1 VENEIAKNPSAVTK
15 RLEALKVANDGDGF
29 LELALAIKT
38 TAMKQIE
45 RNRHWEAKEIMEHY
59 SNVFSNITA
68 KNQTPSFLLKTLV
81 LFPQN
86 HHQSLNLLG
95 VYPEVDAYIVEH
107 KLRVDLFDPTTDSGI
122 EDVIRWAAWKKDWAF
137 VERFVCDLVNRTHEA
152 AIEDHKTQRT
162 IANFL
167 VDGLL
172 AVNYE
177 AGTMTD
183 AVDEQI
189 ASLIDSSADY
199 RRSGLHIPKLADRGL
214 SKTLMKMM
222 EHGVVSRAGS
232 RSQNDFGVI
241 LRCIPEE
248 LTLQQLY
255 AVHYHLEVAPYAE
268 KLLFDEAHS
277 MDDFIEVLKH
287 SNYGM
292 YDKSDLDIGS
302 VQSFS
307 HLITPENFDNRE
319 RRKRILQLI
328 DATLGKGTPYEK
340 KSTEEVRKYLGY
352 NNVPEF
358 TFKHIHRLRGIE
370 LEDAMG
376 L

>member
-1 VENEIAKNPSAVTK
+1 MENEIAKNPSAVAK
-15 RLEALKVANDGDGF
+15 LLEVLKVANNGDGF
-29 LELALAIKT
+29 LELALAIKS

-45 RNRHWEAKEIMEHY
+45 RNRHWEAKEIMERY
-59 SNVFSNITA
+59 SNVFSNITC

-95 VYPEVDAYIVEH
+95 VYPEVDAYILEH

-122 EDVIRWAAWKKDWAF
+122 EDVISWAAWKKDWAF
-137 VERFVCDLVNRTHEA
+137 VEKFVCDLVNRTHET

-162 IANFL
+162 IANVL

-172 AVNYE
+172 AVNYY

-183 AVDEQI
+183 AVDEHI

-199 RRSGLHIPKLADRGL
+199 RRSGKHIAKLADRGL
-214 SKTLMKMM
+214 AKTLMKMM
-222 EHGVVSRAGS
+222 EHGMVSRAGS
-232 RSQNDFGVI
+232 KSQDDFGVI
-241 LRCIPEE
+241 LRCIPEK

-255 AVHYHLEVAPYAE
+255 AVHYHLEVSPYTE
-268 KLLFDEAHS
+268 KLLFDEGHS

-287 SNYGM
+287 SHYGM
-292 YDKSDLDIGS
+292 YDKGDLDIGS

-307 HLITPENFDNRE
+307 HLITPENFENRE

-340 KSTEEVRKYLGY
+340 KSTEDVRKQLGY

-358 TFKHIHRLRGIE
+358 TFKHIHRLRGTE